1 MKHYKNLN
9 ETQLRWGHLL
19 ILYEEARWVCRTFN
33 TLINEIYSQILALL
47 ILRPDTDSE
56 EQFLGYCYDVESK
69 TCVRTDDETLY
80 HPIYLK
86 LDYSPDETYDAYVPT
101 RVIGNVPEYDLLH
114 DAIVVHINTARIN
127 LRNPQAKTRLGISL
141 RHEFTHV
148 KDMWS
153 SEFENAIDTLE
164 DLGYNG
170 ATREFFDEVG
180 LKCSDEVI
188 KTIAAMMTYISP
200 AESEARLNAFDTFIM
215 SVPEHY
221 INTCIGDAGLSE
233 EERINRF
240 IMHNK
245 YISGIQFIPSD
256 NEYNR
261 YMKDVNS
268 HGDFTIPVLFTMF
281 LVYCGFLED
290 TSGHFADF
298 EDTKKV
304 LNRKLEPDEA
314 MIDMFVE
321 AFRLYELHH
330 NEYIAKVRD
339 IVADDLK
346 ERKFFENM
354 KITYNTYFLNED
366 LEYADDTNGYED
378 IESGISYP
386 DIILGNTD
394 YIYESE
400 AVRLFN
406 IAMSQ
411 LTRHMWLP
419 KEHSVIFES
428 DSKFNNNQIF

>member
-1 MKHYKNLN
+1 
-9 ETQLRWGHLL
+9 
-19 ILYEEARWVCRTFN
+19 
-33 TLINEIYSQILALL
+33 
-47 ILRPDTDSE
+47 
-56 EQFLGYCYDVESK
+56 
-69 TCVRTDDETLY
+69 
-80 HPIYLK
+80 
-86 LDYSPDETYDAYVPT
+86 
-101 RVIGNVPEYDLLH
+101 
-114 DAIVVHINTARIN
+114 
-127 LRNPQAKTRLGISL
+127 
-141 RHEFTHV
+141 
-148 KDMWS
+148 
-153 SEFENAIDTLE
+153 
-164 DLGYNG
+164 
-170 ATREFFDEVG
+170 
-180 LKCSDEVI
+180 
-188 KTIAAMMTYISP
+188 
-200 AESEARLNAFDTFIM
+200 
-215 SVPEHY
+215 
-221 INTCIGDAGLSE
+221 
-233 EERINRF
+233 
-240 IMHNK
+240 
-245 YISGIQFIPSD
+245 
-256 NEYNR
+256 
-261 YMKDVNS
+261 MKDVNS

-281 LVYCGFLED
+281 LVYCGFLKD

-366 LEYADDTNGYED
+366 LECADDTNGYED

-394 YIYESE
+394 YMYESE